1 MKSAIHSREAPVKAS
16 DRVYE
21 AMKDEI
27 ITMQLP
33 PGSLISELLLAKR
46 YQTSRTPVREACQLL
61 QKDGL
66 LEAVPHKGFFVAEIT
81 MKQVQDIY
89 QLRVVLEGSCSRIA
103 AEKITRTELQ
113 ELEALARPITFT
125 ASNQQSFRRSSEL
138 NHRFHLRIA
147 EITGN
152 EEMLRIL
159 SNILDKITRAQY
171 LEAKK
176 APMIVGPEHE
186 EIVRA
191 IKGRDPDRAE
201 KAMVGHIQSSL
212 DRLLNVIF
220 GSKLSS
226 SSSPNQKS

>member
-1 MKSAIHSREAPVKAS
+1 MKE
-16 DRVYE
+16 
-21 AMKDEI
+21 EI
-27 ITMQLP
+27 ITGQLP
-33 PGSLISELLLAKR
+33 PGSIISELVLAER
-46 YQTSRTPVREACQLL
+46 YQTSRTPVREACQFL

-89 QLRVVLEGSCSRIA
+89 QLRRVLEGTCARIA
-103 AEKITRTELQ
+103 AEKITRSELQ
-113 ELEALARPITFT
+113 ELEALARPIAFT

-138 NHRFHLRIA
+138 NRRFHLQIA
-147 EITGN
+147 LITGN
-152 EEMLRIL
+152 QEMIKIL

-176 APMIVGPEHE
+176 APMTIGPEHD

-191 IKGRDPDRAE
+191 IKRRDPDSAE
-201 KAMVGHIQSSL
+201 KAMVAHIQNSL

-220 GSKLSS
+220 SSKLPSS
-226 SSSPNQKS
+226 S

>member
-1 MKSAIHSREAPVKAS
+1 MQSRTAARLSEPPVKTS

-21 AMKDEI
+21 AMKEEI
-27 ITMQLP
+27 ITGQLP
-33 PGSLISELLLAKR
+33 PGSIISELTLAER
-46 YQTSRTPVREACQLL
+46 YQTSRTPVREACQFL

-89 QLRVVLEGSCSRIA
+89 QLRLVLEGTCARIA
-103 AEKITRTELQ
+103 AEKISRSEIQ
-113 ELEALARPITFT
+113 ELEALGRPITFT
-125 ASNQQSFRRSSEL
+125 ASNQQSFRRSTEL
-138 NHRFHLRIA
+138 NRRFHLRIA

-152 EEMLRIL
+152 QELIKIL

-176 APMIVGPEHE
+176 APMVVGEHE
-186 EIVRA
+186 GIVRA
-191 IKGRDPDRAE
+191 IKGRDPAAAE
-201 KAMVGHIQSSL
+201 KAMVTHIQNSL

-220 GSKLSS
+220 SSKLPFSS
-226 SSSPNQKS
+226 

>member
-1 MKSAIHSREAPVKAS
+1 MQLRAAIRVPEVPVKAS

-21 AMKDEI
+21 AMKEEI
-27 ITMQLP
+27 ITGQLP
-33 PGSLISELLLAKR
+33 PGSIISELLLAKR
-46 YQTSRTPVREACQLL
+46 YQTSRTPVREACQFL

-89 QLRVVLEGSCSRIA
+89 QLRRVLEGTCARIA
-103 AEKITRTELQ
+103 AEKVTRAELQ

-125 ASNQQSFRRSSEL
+125 ASNQQSFRRSSEQ
-138 NHRFHLRIA
+138 NRRFHLQIA

-152 EEMLRIL
+152 QEMIKIL

-171 LEAKK
+171 LEAKM
-176 APMIVGPEHE
+176 APMIIGPEHE

-191 IKGRDPDRAE
+191 IKGRDPDAAE
-201 KAMVGHIQSSL
+201 KAMVAHIQSSL
-212 DRLLNVIF
+212 DRLLHVIF
-220 GSKLSS
+220 SSKLSS
-226 SSSPNQKS
+226 SP

>member
-1 MKSAIHSREAPVKAS
+1 MQSRTAARLSEPPVKTS

-21 AMKDEI
+21 AMKEEI
-27 ITMQLP
+27 ITGQLP
-33 PGSLISELLLAKR
+33 PGSIISELTLAER
-46 YQTSRTPVREACQLL
+46 YQTSRTPVREACQFL

-89 QLRVVLEGSCSRIA
+89 QLRLVLEGTCARIA
-103 AEKITRTELQ
+103 AEKITRSELQ
-113 ELEALARPITFT
+113 ELEALGRPITFT
-125 ASNQQSFRRSSEL
+125 ASNQQSFRRSTEL
-138 NHRFHLRIA
+138 NRRFHLRIA

-152 EEMLRIL
+152 QELIKIL

-176 APMIVGPEHE
+176 APMVIGPEHE
-186 EIVRA
+186 EVVRA
-191 IKGRDPDRAE
+191 IKGRDPTAAE
-201 KAMVGHIQSSL
+201 KAMVTHIQNSL

-220 GSKLSS
+220 SSKFSS
-226 SSSPNQKS
+226 

>member
-1 MKSAIHSREAPVKAS
+1 MKE
-16 DRVYE
+16 
-21 AMKDEI
+21 EI
-27 ITMQLP
+27 ITGQLP
-33 PGSLISELLLAKR
+33 PGSIISELLLAKR
-46 YQTSRTPVREACQLL
+46 YQTSRTPVREACQFL

-81 MKQVQDIY
+81 MTQI
-89 QLRVVLEGSCSRIA
+89 
-103 AEKITRTELQ
+103 Q

-152 EEMLRIL
+152 VEMIKIL

-171 LEAKK
+171 LEAKM
-176 APMIVGPEHE
+176 APMIIGPEHE

-191 IKGRDPDRAE
+191 IKGRDPDAAE
-201 KAMVGHIQSSL
+201 KAMVAHIQSSL
-212 DRLLNVIF
+212 DRLLHVIF
-220 GSKLSS
+220 SSK
-226 SSSPNQKS
+226 